1 MVGLGVRSALERWGK
16 GGGCSPVFSWFS
28 HPRREAQSSAAS
40 VSPDGAPAAAH
51 CVRAPAAARPEL
63 EQAARRPWPCRAGP
77 MPSASAACR
86 RAPRLAVVMARRGC
100 ELTPRPSCAAGE
112 RGFRSAP
119 VSWRPEGLEVGLDG
133 RARGWVPTPGLSWGR
148 LLAVDGSR
156 LVGRSYSA
164 VTGHQVG
171 LRAGVVGVEKRTGAR
186 SGKLAYDGRSSAHV
200 LERWRLAS
208 QLPLPPSY
216 LGTWTLGI
224 P

>member
-1 MVGLGVRSALERWGK
+1 MEGRCGVAAVWSCGNRSAAAARRRLRPRHGWAGVCGRPWNGGGK

-100 ELTPRPSCAAGE
+100 ELTPRPSCGGRRAGISLGARVVE
-112 RGFRSAP
+112 ARRVGGWAGWAGPKVGTYSGFVLGPSARRRWVSARWAKLFRGYRTS
-119 VSWRPEGLEVGLDG
+119 G
-133 RARGWVPTPGLSWGR
+133 RAPSWGR
-148 LLAVDGSR
+148 
-156 LVGRSYSA
+156 
-164 VTGHQVG
+164 
-171 LRAGVVGVEKRTGAR
+171 
-186 SGKLAYDGRSSAHV
+186 
-200 LERWRLAS
+200 WC
-208 QLPLPPSY
+208 
-216 LGTWTLGI
+216 
-224 P
+224 